1 MLSPDVENI
10 ISIQKKRTER
20 NEQLKQKM
28 LNLVKDK
35 INTYANFGQ
44 TNCIYT
50 VPNFLIGEIPY
61 DLPTISKYI
70 FKKLKSDGLYV
81 IKMSD
86 QYIYIS
92 WDIKD
97 ITKAAEDKKKKK
109 QELTDEYNY
118 LSAFAN
124 TNKKYF

>member
-44 TNCIYT
+44 TICIYT

-70 FKKLKSDGLYV
+70 FNFRVYGQKSR
-81 IKMSD
+81 
-86 QYIYIS
+86 
-92 WDIKD
+92 
-97 ITKAAEDKKKKK
+97 
-109 QELTDEYNY
+109 
-118 LSAFAN
+118 
-124 TNKKYF
+124 